1 MLVADELR
9 VAQLVAVALALK
21 YSASAYKRAR
31 RPSEAEADA
40 LQRLAS
46 HVEHV
51 DEDAKRSSAAPERAL
66 ASDVAL
72 RRRSSRSPGE
82 LRTAMAG

>member
-66 ASDVAL
+66 AFAL